1 MPPSEMIVIE
11 GLLLNVSPY
20 QRPRRGGW
28 FTIGHVDYVVS
39 GVGVLDK
46 AMYLLNVVEVRQ
58 PVTFLELTEAV
69 DLPKTTVH
77 RLAAALETHGLLH
90 RDESGSFTTGSRF
103 AAASVAQIAA
113 PILQQLSDTTGESS
127 QLFVRRGLQRLVLVS
142 IESGAE
148 LRTTVPVGALLT
160 MERGSA
166 GRILLGEAKALRRGW
181 TQSVGERMAGI
192 ASVSAP
198 VYDSG
203 KVVAAVCVSGP
214 IDRMGNNPGRRL
226 AKPVMKAAEEIQ
238 LALAA
243 SHQ

>member
-1 MPPSEMIVIE
+1 VAKKGDRFEMPDGSV
-11 GLLLNVSPY
+11 
-20 QRPRRGGW
+20 
-28 FTIGHVDYVVS
+28 YVVETP
-39 GVGVLDK
+39 GAEAAGEFVQMEFILPGGCVAPPPHVHPQQVEEYEVL
-46 AMYLLNVVEVRQ
+46 
-58 PVTFLELTEAV
+58 
-69 DLPKTTVH
+69 
-77 RLAAALETHGLLH
+77 
-90 RDESGSFTTGSRF
+90 SGSLE
-103 AAASVAQIAA
+103 VMVN
-113 PILQQLSDTTGESS
+113 GEWST
-127 QLFVRRGLQRLVLVS
+127 LGPG
-142 IESGAE
+142 EKA
-148 LRTTVPVGALLT
+148 TVPVGALLT